1 MENQNDETSSLILDS
16 LEIHNFR
23 AFEHLLIEKL
33 GRVNLIV
40 GKNNVGKTCVLE
52 ALQLYASQASEDVI
66 KEILNARDEPASIPD
81 IRTNL
86 GAKCLFHNGIHKQD
100 LEGEWI
106 RIGSKNGVN
115 KSFESTKDI
124 GLEDDVDEDNMPPD
138 VILIRDIMIS
148 FSKFRK
154 TTYIHRF
161 GFVSD
166 KGINSEYKIKRLRD
180 ITIYPP
186 DLDKKIFDIIRKQ
199 FEPFEGYNDDCIEKT
214 KYLLNVLRIIE
225 PNIEDI
231 DVYNDTHREKIKRV
245 IRVRLSTS
253 KTPVLLS
260 SLGEGMNRLLGIALA
275 LVNSKD
281 GFLLIDEID
290 NGIHYSVQPDLWRLI
305 FEGARR
311 MNVQVFATT
320 HSWDCIEAFQQAATE
335 SGTNDGMLISLRQ
348 KKKTPGHVIGVIFE
362 GKDLEI
368 VTRDRIEVR

>member
-1 MENQNDETSSLILDS
+1 MTDSLILDS

-52 ALQLYASQASEDVI
+52 ALQLYASKGSHDVI
-66 KEILNARDEPASIPD
+66 RAILDARSESAFIKKLREDSIYY
-81 IRTNL
+81 
-86 GAKCLFHNGIHKQD
+86 LFHVRNN
-100 LEGEWI
+100 LEEI
-106 RIGSKNGVN
+106 SIAENIEIGSIKGLKNLIEDMKGPFPKVYIGKPKDN
-115 KSFESTKDI
+115 IFEAIIIDNNLNSKAKINETKY
-124 GLEDDVDEDNMPPD
+124 V
-138 VILIRDIMIS
+138 
-148 FSKFRK
+148 
-154 TTYIHRF
+154 
-161 GFVSD
+161 FVSD
-166 KGINSEYKIKRLRD
+166 KSISKMKIVKLWNDVYLTDSEED
-180 ITIYPP
+180 IVNI
-186 DLDKKIFDIIRKQ
+186 
-199 FEPFEGYNDDCIEKT
+199 
-214 KYLLNVLRIIE
+214 LRIIE
-225 PNIEDI
+225 PTIKNIGFVDEPI
-231 DVYNDTHREKIKRV
+231 ENGKRV
-245 IRVRLSTS
+245 PKVRLTTS

-290 NGIHYSVQPDLWRLI
+290 NGIHYSAQPDLWRLI
-305 FEGARR
+305 FAGAKR

-335 SGTNDGMLISLRQ
+335 SGTDDGMLISLRQ
-348 KKKTPGHVIGVIFE
+348 KKKTPGHVVGFIFE